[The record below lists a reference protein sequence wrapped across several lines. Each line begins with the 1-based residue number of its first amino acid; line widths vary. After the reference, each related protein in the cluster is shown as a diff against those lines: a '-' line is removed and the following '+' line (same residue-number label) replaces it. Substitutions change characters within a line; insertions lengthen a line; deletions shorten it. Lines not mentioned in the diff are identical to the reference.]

1 MSHFVTFCNVPY
13 TFIVNLSHTCHG
25 TNSLSSSMMTTEV
38 LVSTLWLGHGLT
50 AEYNAVRLPRR
61 GPSYTEL
68 STMGMVKLYV
78 PGLGIRWT
86 KPVNWRGESGDGKG
100 WSEGSGMELP
110 TVFILQ

>member
-1 MSHFVTFCNVPY
+1 
-13 TFIVNLSHTCHG
+13 
-25 TNSLSSSMMTTEV
+25 MMTTEV
-38 LVSTLWLGHGLT
+38 LVSTLWLGHSLT

-86 KPVNWRGESGDGKG
+86 QPVNWRGESGDGKG
-100 WSEGSGMELP
+100 WSEGSRMELP